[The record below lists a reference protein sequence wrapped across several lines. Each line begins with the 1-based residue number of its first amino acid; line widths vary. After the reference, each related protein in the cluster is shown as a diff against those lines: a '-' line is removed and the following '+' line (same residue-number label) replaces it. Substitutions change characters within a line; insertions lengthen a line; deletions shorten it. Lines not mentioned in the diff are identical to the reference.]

1 MSAASKPVA
10 TPLFHEGNQFWEEL
24 RSELQRQMDQ
34 INDAVSQ
41 HGLAGDQLVRW
52 LPTAGIDILRSHN
65 PSTGIKAD
73 IFFRSWGPVIS
84 GKITGY
90 QADDYRFF
98 PEEFEV
104 LIAKDLDGAAVA
116 IFDEGRSFTPRD
128 LAAYLM
134 QHFRRCF
141 PDISL
146 PYDDSRSLRAPQL
159 APETASAA

>member
-10 TPLFHEGNQFWEEL
+10 TPLFHEGNQYWEEL
-24 RSELQRQMDQ
+24 RSELKRQMDQ

-41 HGLAGDQLVRW
+41 HGLADDQLVRW
-52 LPTAGIDILRSHN
+52 LPGSGIDILRAHH
-65 PSTGIKAD
+65 PSTGIKAN
-73 IFFRSWGPVIS
+73 INFRSWGPVIS
-84 GKITGY
+84 GEITGY

-116 IFDEGRSFTPRD
+116 IFDEGRSFAPTE

-146 PYDDSRSLRAPQL
+146 PCEDWRSLRAPEV
-159 APETASAA
+159 AETAVV

>member
-10 TPLFHEGNQFWEEL
+10 TPLFHEGNGFWDEL
-24 RSELQRQMDQ
+24 RSELRLQMER
-34 INDAVSQ
+34 INTTVSR
-41 HGLAGDQLVRW
+41 HGLEDGELIQW
-52 LPTAGIDILRSHN
+52 LPGAKIDILRPQH
-65 PSTGIKAD
+65 PSTGIQAD
-73 IFFRSWGPVIS
+73 ICFRSWGPVIS
-84 GKITGY
+84 GQITGY

-116 IFDEGRSFTPRD
+116 VFDEGRSFTPSE

-146 PYDDSRSLRAPQL
+146 PCEDRRVGPAMEV
-159 APETASAA
+159 ATETASAA

>member
-10 TPLFHEGNQFWEEL
+10 TPLFHEGNEFWDEL
-24 RSELQRQMDQ
+24 RSDLKRQMEQ
-34 INDAVSQ
+34 INEAVSR
-41 HGLAGDQLVRW
+41 HGLADGELIDW
-52 LPTAGIDILRSHN
+52 LPGSRIDILRKQH
-65 PSTGIKAD
+65 PSTGIQAD
-73 IFFRSWGPVIS
+73 ICFRSWGPVIS
-84 GKITGY
+84 GQITGY

-116 IFDEGRSFTPRD
+116 VFDEGRSFTPKE

-141 PDISL
+141 PNISL
-146 PYDDSRSLRAPQL
+146 PCEDGRFGAGMQV
-159 APETASAA
+159 AAEAASAA

>member
-24 RSELQRQMDQ
+24 RSQLKRQMDQ
-34 INDAVSQ
+34 INEAVAR
-41 HGLAGDQLVRW
+41 HGLADDQLICW
-52 LPTAGIDILRSHN
+52 LPGSGIDLLRSRH

-73 IFFRSWGPVIS
+73 INFRSWGPVIS
-84 GKITGY
+84 GGITGY
-90 QADDYRFF
+90 QDNDYRFF

-104 LIAKDLDGAAVA
+104 LIAKDLDGEAVA
-116 IFDEGRSFTPRD
+116 VFDEGRSFAPAE

-141 PDISL
+141 PEISL
-146 PYDDSRSLRAPQL
+146 PCDDWRANRALQL
-159 APETASAA
+159 EAEAAVA

>member
-10 TPLFHEGNQFWEEL
+10 TPLFHEGNHYWEEL
-24 RSELQRQMDQ
+24 RSELKRQMEQ
-34 INDAVSQ
+34 INYAVSR
-41 HGLAGDQLVRW
+41 HGLTDDELVRW
-52 LPTAGIDILRSHN
+52 LPGSGIDILRSQH

-73 IFFRSWGPVIS
+73 INFRSWGPVIS
-84 GKITGY
+84 GEITGY

-116 IFDEGRSFTPRD
+116 IFDEGRSFAPAE

-146 PYDDSRSLRAPQL
+146 PCEDWRTLRA
-159 APETASAA
+159 ESAREIGRAHV